1 MEKKTSS
8 VSELVK
14 ALKNAEKANKDNKAF
29 NNLKEANDFY
39 NKMLSEGIIKKRG
52 NTLRGIEQA
61 HLFYSTISH

>member
-14 ALKNAEKANKDNKAF
+14 VLDDVEKANKDNKDF
-29 NNLKEANDFY
+29 NNLKQANDFY

-61 HLFYSTISH
+61 HLLYSTIGR